1 MYYHYTIGQSKESK
15 SAPEGDRKYK
25 NVTRQSANPFLIY
38 HQQIRRTNFSFIYL
52 AKNLFI
58 LHIDHNSLFSA
69 CILALSRIMNYSK
82 INNIIGWL
90 SFIIASI
97 VYILTLEPS
106 ASFWDCGE
114 FISAAYKLQIVH
126 QPGAPLFLMV
136 QKMFSLLAGGNIH
149 QIAYWMNIG
158 SALSSGATI
167 LFLFWTITMLVK
179 KVVWKANEALSI
191 SKLIIIMG
199 SGFVGAMAYTFSD
212 SFWFSAVESEVY
224 AMSSL
229 CTAIVFWAIL
239 KWDAHA
245 DKPNADKW
253 LIFIAYIMGLSIGVH
268 LLNLLAI
275 PAIALLYYFR
285 KTNQV
290 TRRGT
295 FMALLAGICIL
306 AFIQYG
312 IVQYL
317 IKFAAYSDLFFVNTL
332 KLGFGSGIIF
342 FVTLLIVSLT
352 SGVLYTLQK
361 TRITLIIAVVAFL
374 LLMAVGGGLS
384 GLVVGLALLA
394 FLEYLIKIREKMRIL
409 NMALVSIVF
418 IIFGYCSFAM
428 IVIRAKANPSLNNSD
443 PDNAFSLLGYVNRE
457 QYGDRP
463 LLYGQYFDAKP
474 IDSKEGDYIYRKGKD
489 KYEIA
494 GRKYERIYDRYTLF
508 PRMYSD
514 DPNHVEYYRDWMKL
528 GQTQS
533 PTFVDNLGFFFSYQL
548 GFSYARYFAWNFI
561 GRQDD
566 EKGDGNNTDGNWI
579 SGIKFIDRLHLG
591 PQDQLPKS
599 ITENKAYNRFYFLPF
614 IIGLIGLIW
623 HYKRNRQDASIVG
636 LLFFFTGIAIV
647 IYLNPT
653 PLQPRERDY
662 AYSGS
667 FYAFAIWIGLGV
679 AGLAEFFHKKTNA
692 TNSAI
697 LATLIALFA
706 APVVLAKDEWNDH
719 DRSTKFTTRD
729 IATDYLESC
738 APNAIL
744 FTYGD
749 NDTYPLWYA
758 QEVENIRPD
767 VRVVNLSLL
776 GTDWYIRQLKEKTNN
791 SAPLPI
797 TMPNEKFVQGVR
809 DVMGYQDYHIEGS
822 TELRNVFD
830 ILVSDHAEDKVSYQ
844 DGSEENF
851 LPTKNLKITIN
862 PDEIIATKTLPEKQ
876 KSQITPAL
884 EWKYN
889 KNYVSKS
896 ELAMFDILAHNNWKR
911 PIYFAI
917 TVPSDNYIGLDK
929 YLYNEGFAYRL
940 LPLKNDI
947 PDSVWRRSDLTN
959 TPLMYHNMMNKF
971 KWGNI
976 KNARYL
982 DPESMRMVLT
992 IINNFNILAENLY
1005 KEGRLDEARKA
1016 LRKCLEVTPDKIY
1029 SLNFSIRRYAMAD
1042 LLYKLQEFQ
1051 QANKIVEHT
1060 ADFVEDQLNF
1070 LYSVSKDSPAVNA
1083 RDIQMGLSILNELV
1097 KLTADNNQTS
1107 LSNKLKTEF
1116 NSIKNKFMSLN

>member
-1 MYYHYTIGQSKESK
+1 
-15 SAPEGDRKYK
+15 
-25 NVTRQSANPFLIY
+25 
-38 HQQIRRTNFSFIYL
+38 
-52 AKNLFI
+52 
-58 LHIDHNSLFSA
+58 
-69 CILALSRIMNYSK
+69 MNYTK
-82 INNIIGWL
+82 TNNILGWL
-90 SFIIASI
+90 SFVIASA
-97 VYILTLEPS
+97 VYILTLEPT

-114 FISAAYKLQIVH
+114 FISAAYKLQVVH
-126 QPGAPLFLMV
+126 QPGAPLFLMI
-136 QKMFSLLAGGNIH
+136 QKMFSLLAMGNIH
-149 QIAYWMNIG
+149 QIAYWMNVG

-179 KVVWKANEALSI
+179 KVVWKSGEELTY

-199 SGFVGAMAYTFSD
+199 SGLVGAWAYTFSD

-239 KWDAHA
+239 KWDSHA
-245 DKPNADKW
+245 DDPDADKW

-285 KTNQV
+285 RTKET
-290 TRRGT
+290 TDRGT
-295 FMALLAGICIL
+295 ILALFAGVVIL

-317 IKFAAYSDLFFVNTL
+317 IRFAAYADLLFVNTL
-332 KLGFGSGIIF
+332 GLGFGTGVTFFIF
-342 FVTLLIVSLT
+342 LLIVSLT
-352 SGVLYTLQK
+352 SGILYTIKK
-361 TRITLIIAVVAFL
+361 TRITLLVSIISLL
-374 LLMAVGGGLS
+374 LLMTIGGSIGGL
-384 GLVVGLALLA
+384 LVGLIFLA
-394 FLEYLIKIREKMRIL
+394 ILEYAIKIREKMRVL
-409 NMALVSIVF
+409 NMALISIVF
-418 IIFGYCSFAM
+418 IILGYCSFAM
-428 IVIRAKANPSLNNSD
+428 IVIRAKANTSLNNSA

-463 LLYGQYFDAKP
+463 LLYGQYFDSKP
-474 IDSKEGDYIYRKGKD
+474 IDSKEGDNIYRKGKE

-494 GRKYERIYDRYTLF
+494 GRKYERVYDRYTFL

-514 DPNHVEYYRDWMKL
+514 DPSHVDYYRDWMKL
-528 GQTQS
+528 GESQS
-533 PTFVDNLGFFFSYQL
+533 SSFVDNLGFFFSYQT
-548 GFSYARYFAWNFI
+548 GFMYARYFAWNFI
-561 GRQDD
+561 GRQSD
-566 EKGDGNNTDGNWI
+566 EKGDGDHVHGNWI
-579 SGIKFIDRLHLG
+579 SGIKFIDQLHLG
-591 PQDQLPKS
+591 PQDHLPES
-599 ITENKAYNRFYFLPF
+599 ITQNKGYNRFYFLPF
-614 IIGLIGLIW
+614 ILGLIGLVW
-623 HYKRNRQDASIVG
+623 HFKRNRQDASIVG

-647 IYLNPT
+647 LYLNPT

-679 AGLAEFFHKKTNA
+679 AGLAEWIRKKANPI
-692 TNSAI
+692 NSAI
-697 LATLIALFA
+697 LATLIGLFA
-706 APVVLAKDEWNDH
+706 APIVLAKDGWDDH

-729 IATDYLESC
+729 IAIDYLESC
-738 APNAIL
+738 APNALL

-776 GTDWYIRQLKEKTNN
+776 GTDWYIRQLKEKVNE

-797 TMPNEKFVQGVR
+797 TMPDGKYVQGVR
-809 DVMGYQDYHIEGS
+809 DVLGYQDYHIQGY
-822 TELRNVFD
+822 TELKHLFD
-830 ILVSDHAEDKVSYQ
+830 IMTSDHSEDKVSYQ

-851 LPTKNLKITIN
+851 LPTKNMKMTVN
-862 PDEIIATKTLPEKQ
+862 PDEIIATNTLSASQ
-876 KSQITPAL
+876 KDQIVPAL

-917 TVPSDNYIGLDK
+917 TVPSENYIGLDK

-940 LPLKNDI
+940 LPLKNQI
-947 PDSVWRRSDLTN
+947 PDSLWRRSDLTN
-959 TPLMYHNMMNKF
+959 TAVMYDNMMNKF

-982 DPESMRMVLT
+982 DPESLRMVFT

-1005 KEGRLDEARKA
+1005 KEGRIEEAKKTLNR
-1016 LRKCLEVTPDKIY
+1016 CLEVTPEKIY
-1029 SLNFSIRRYAMAD
+1029 SLNFSIRRYSMAE
-1042 LLYKLQEFQ
+1042 LLYKLKEQK
-1051 QANKIVEHT
+1051 QANQIVEST
-1060 ADFVEDQLNF
+1060 AAFVEDELNF
-1070 LYSVSKDSPAVNA
+1070 LYSMSKDSPNLNA
-1083 RDIQMGLSILNELV
+1083 RDVQMGMSILNELAR
-1097 KLTADNNQTS
+1097 LTADNGQTN
-1107 LSNKLKTEF
+1107 LNYAIEAKF
-1116 NSIKNKFMSLN
+1116 NNFENKFMSLR